1 MLDRISSLVARVIL
15 ENTGRQVTPEPDDS
29 LIGSGHLDSMTM
41 VNLVIAIQS
50 EFGVVLDM
58 TDMSVENFDSV
69 TRIANLVSSRCA

>member
-1 MLDRISSLVARVIL
+1 MLDRISTLVTRVIL
-15 ENTGRQVTPEPDDS
+15 DNTGREVTPAPDDS
-29 LIGSGHLDSMTM
+29 LIQSGHLDSMTM